1 MMFKSFCKR
10 KGLKRE
16 VFAGDTIQKGDM
28 FDKIDIVC
36 QLIGVDKKQVIQ
48 KKGHHFAKQAN
59 VQQKMPV
66 FAGPPFVTREDYES
80 VVKQDL
86 ITFLTELMKCMV
98 GEENDISGWNSM
110 MDNTRNRSRQDMT
123 GELDEDKPPF
133 ILMIDNAHNMCPTSW
148 QLLESI
154 IFDCYRLVVILLVQ
168 SDEMDRMKIHQ
179 DSIETFE
186 SVYAEITEHVEE
198 IVEKDLPRMSAK
210 DFGAI
215 IRSSAQKYRSTY
227 TNEMKDMTRII
238 DPKKTLKTEEMGI
251 EWRQILTEKWQLST
265 NINEVDM
272 EILKLITAKCRG
284 NPLLGLQ
291 YFVNLLHNGFI
302 EVINN
307 G

>member
-1 MMFKSFCKR
+1 
-10 KGLKRE
+10 
-16 VFAGDTIQKGDM
+16 
-28 FDKIDIVC
+28 
-36 QLIGVDKKQVIQ
+36 
-48 KKGHHFAKQAN
+48 
-59 VQQKMPV
+59 
-66 FAGPPFVTREDYES
+66 
-80 VVKQDL
+80 
-86 ITFLTELMKCMV
+86 MKCMV

-110 MDNTRNRSRQDMT
+110 MDNTRNRSRQDLT
-123 GELDEDKPPF
+123 GELDDDKPPF

-238 DPKKTLKTEEMGI
+238 DPKKTLKTEQMGI